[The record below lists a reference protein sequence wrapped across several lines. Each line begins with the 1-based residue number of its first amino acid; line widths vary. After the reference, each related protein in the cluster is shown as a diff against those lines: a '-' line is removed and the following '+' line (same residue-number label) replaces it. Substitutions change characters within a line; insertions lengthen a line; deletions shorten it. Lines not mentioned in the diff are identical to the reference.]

1 LLDFSKTFDYE
12 PLCAGKGD
20 PAASITETVF
30 GSNLVMFTK
39 RTLWPRNAYYY
50 HTDDAKLRCSFSSLE
65 ETNITE
71 LFSTDVANIQD

>member
-12 PLCAGKGD
+12 PLFAEKGY
-20 PAASITETVF
+20 PAASITGTVF
-30 GSNLVMFTK
+30 GSNLVMFTE
-39 RTLWPRNAYYY
+39 RTVWPRNAYFH

-71 LFSTDVANIQD
+71 LFPTDVANVQD